1 MKISLRRFKNWYKNP
16 NHILFNQKQILTC
29 FIILFLFL
37 WLEKPIYELFNT
49 YLVEK
54 ILSEFPFTP
63 LSKLEILIYLGLI
76 FGTVIS
82 MSRRY
87 IKTSYKCSPLNLF
100 LLILL
105 CSLYWK
111 ERLYDQNYII
121 PPLSEPQLPIHEFK
135 ILDPT
140 FFGIT
145 VILIIFL
152 INYFRVHDQVE
163 NNSHIVTDNP
173 ISLVSEDELDRVE
186 FASNLFKL
194 LQKMSNDS
202 LSSFVIGIN
211 GKWGFGKSSI
221 LKLIL
226 NEINDGSIKIE
237 YNPWIASSKQTLIG
251 DFFSKVENE
260 VSAHIQTGNLIN
272 KYGAALAKI
281 DNDSNPL
288 KSFASLF
295 NDEKPLQDRFQEI
308 SLLIKKTNK
317 KVYVFIDDLDR
328 LDNQEVFEVLR
339 LIRNTA
345 SFPNMIFIVAYDKD
359 YLAHALKE
367 GKIYNSRVYLDK
379 IFQMEINLPRINELK
394 LLGALSNSLNYQLD
408 KLNLELG
415 ISNELKTQIIKMI
428 YGHYLGNPQ
437 AVKYQIN
444 NYLVTIL
451 RNKRDII
458 RFVNSFLF
466 YLSMN
471 PRALYLPD
479 LFILELIKIHSSEI
493 YEILSS
499 RSDYLVTTSNGE
511 YPRYELFTGTDHMDF
526 DDLPGNMRNKFKL
539 LDFNRRINENEL
551 EKSAIIDDL
560 LNKLFSMPNIE
571 DYNAKYSIDHVE
583 NLENYFSLSV
593 PENQVSFEF
602 IENLIKN

>member
-1 MKISLRRFKNWYKNP
+1 MRIFLSRFKNWAKTP
-16 NHILFNQKQILTC
+16 NHILFNQKQILIC
-29 FIILFLFL
+29 CMILFSFL
-37 WLEKPIYELFNT
+37 WLEKPIYQLFNI

-54 ILSEFPFTP
+54 ILSKFPFTP
-63 LSKLEILIYLGLI
+63 LSKLAILIYLSLI
-76 FGTVIS
+76 FGTVIRIS
-82 MSRRY
+82 IRY

-100 LLILL
+100 LLILF
-105 CSLYWK
+105 CFLYWK
-111 ERLYDQNYII
+111 ERLYDQNYLIS
-121 PPLSEPQLPIHEFK
+121 PLSEPQLTIHEFK

-145 VILIIFL
+145 VILIVLL
-152 INYFRVHDQVE
+152 INYFRVNDQLK

-237 YNPWIASSKQTLIG
+237 YNPWIASSKQTLIE

-295 NDEKPLQDRFQEI
+295 ENEKPLQDRFKEI

-345 SFPNMIFIVAYDKD
+345 SFPSMIFIVAYDKD
-359 YLAHALKE
+359 YLTHALKE

-394 LLGALSNSLNYQLD
+394 LQVVLNNSLNSQLD

-415 ISNELKTQIIKMI
+415 INNELKTQINKMI

-444 NYLVTIL
+444 NYLVVIL

-466 YLSMN
+466 YMSMN

-479 LFILELIKIHSSEI
+479 LFILELIKIHSSEV

-511 YPRYELFTGTDHMDF
+511 YPRYELFTGTDNINF
-526 DDLPGNMRNKFKL
+526 DDLPGNMRNKFRL
-539 LDFNRRINENEL
+539 LDFNRTINENE
-551 EKSAIIDDL
+551 KSLIIDDL

-593 PENQVSFEF
+593 PDNQVSFEF
-602 IENLIKN
+602 IEDLIKS